1 MARADQRIDQGT
13 TTTPERIAAELA
25 RYGSPL
31 APYAGDIASLGA
43 RYHVDP
49 AFFLGVVWGEN
60 HYGTVGAAATTYNWA
75 SISNAAYGGW
85 PVAGSRWGQYPDP
98 RTGIEAFF
106 RLISGEYYPNGQT
119 TIESIWWGVGG
130 SSSVTG
136 THAYA
141 PAFENSPASLQT
153 VLTVMDR
160 VNDPNASDGSGDL
173 LGGILP
179 AGIDPWMALGV
190 AALGVALLVALDG

>member
-1 MARADQRIDQGT
+1 MARADQHIDQGS
-13 TTTPERIAAELA
+13 TTTPERIESELA

-31 APYAGDIASLGA
+31 TPYARDIADLGA

-60 HYGTVGAAATTYNWA
+60 HYGTVGAAATTFNWA
-75 SISNAAYGGW
+75 SISNALYGGW
-85 PVAGSRWGQYPDP
+85 PVAGSRWGQYPDA

-106 RLISGEYYPNGQT
+106 RLISSEYYPNGQR

-130 SSSVTG
+130 SSTVTG

-153 VLTVMDR
+153 VLSIMDR
-160 VNDPNASDGSGDL
+160 VADPNGGTDGGNL
-173 LGGILP
+173 LDGIVP
-179 AGIDPWMALGV
+179 AGVDPIAALALVAVGV
-190 AALGVALLVALDG
+190 AVLLVLDV